1 MNLSLPRAATAVA
14 VGLASF
20 VAVAA
25 APAAAESQNWRNV
38 SPPGSNG
45 SVLFDV
51 ETAGGA
57 TWAVGKRDDATTRP
71 FAPVALRWTGTRW
84 QAPPQPAE
92 HGRLEDLAV
101 GAPDQVWAVGTRH
114 EAVGEDDWDQ
124 GRALLQHWNGNAW
137 SAVEL
142 PFPKGADGTS
152 LSAVDVDARGAVW
165 VHGGYTDATGEYR
178 PALFRGRADGS
189 GGWTRL
195 PADTGL
201 TWVSQLEAGSGGVV
215 LAIGDGVSRFDGT
228 SWTKQKLP
236 SGLDGA
242 MYDGIERRSAND
254 IWAVGHMRDE
264 NLWRRPV
271 VVRFDG
277 RTWSTVRTPAE
288 TGQLFDIAFDGSGRP
303 VIVGETMNPDV
314 NPAGNY
320 VLTLGPN
327 GLLKRTENPAGA
339 GYLYGAATDAAGRVW
354 TVGGAQGAE
363 GGISPSAYAG
373 IRR

>member
-20 VAVAA
+20 VAVSA
-25 APAAAESQNWRNV
+25 APAAAETHQWRNV
-38 SPPGSNG
+38 SPSDSDG

-57 TWAVGKRDDATTRP
+57 TWAVGSRSDATTRP

-92 HGRLEDLAV
+92 HGRLEDLSV
-101 GAPDQVWAVGTRH
+101 GAPDQVWAVGTRN
-114 EAVGEDDWDQ
+114 EEVGEDDWDR
-124 GRALLQHWNGNAW
+124 GRALLQHWNGKAW
-137 SAVEL
+137 RAVEL
-142 PFPKGADGTS
+142 PFPEGAEGTS

-165 VHGGYTDATGEYR
+165 VHGAYADASGEYL

-189 GGWTRL
+189 GGWTLL

-201 TWVSQLEAGSGGVV
+201 TWVSQLEAGPGGVV
-215 LAIGDGVSRFDGT
+215 LAIGDGVSRFDGKA
-228 SWTKQKLP
+228 WTKQKLP
-236 SGLDGA
+236 SELDGA
-242 MYDGIERRSAND
+242 MYDGIERRSGNE
-254 IWAVGHMRDE
+254 IWAVGHIRDE

-271 VVRFDG
+271 VIRFDG
-277 RTWSTVRTPAE
+277 RAWSVVRTPAE
-288 TGQLFDIAFDGSGRP
+288 TGQLFDLAFDGSGRP
-303 VIVGETMNPDV
+303 VIVGETMNPEV

-320 VLTLGPN
+320 VLTLGPD
-327 GLLKRTENPAGA
+327 GRLKRTENPRGA
-339 GYLYGAATDAAGRVW
+339 GFLYGAATDEAGRVW
-354 TVGGAQGAE
+354 TVGGAEGAD
-363 GGISPSAYAG
+363 GGVSPSPYAG

>member
-20 VAVAA
+20 VAVSA
-25 APAAAESQNWRNV
+25 APAAAETHHWRNV
-38 SPPGSNG
+38 SPSDSDG

-57 TWAVGKRDDATTRP
+57 TWAVGSRSDATTRP

-101 GAPDQVWAVGTRH
+101 GAPDQVWAVGTRN
-114 EAVGEDDWDQ
+114 EEVGEDDWDR
-124 GRALLQHWNGNAW
+124 GRALLQHWNGKAW
-137 SAVEL
+137 RAVEL
-142 PFPKGADGTS
+142 PFPEGAQWTS

-165 VHGGYTDATGEYR
+165 VHGGYTDASGEYL

-189 GGWTRL
+189 GGWTML

-201 TWVSQLEAGSGGVV
+201 TWVSQLEAGPGGVV
-215 LAIGDGVSRFDGT
+215 LAIGDGVSRFDGGA
-228 SWTKQKLP
+228 WTKQKLP
-236 SGLDGA
+236 SELDGA
-242 MYDGIERRSAND
+242 MYDGIERRSGNE
-254 IWAVGHMRDE
+254 IWAVGHIRDE

-271 VVRFDG
+271 VIRFDG
-277 RTWSTVRTPAE
+277 RAWSVVRTPAE
-288 TGQLFDIAFDGSGRP
+288 TGQLFDLAFDGSGRP
-303 VIVGETMNPDV
+303 VIVGETLNPEV

-320 VLTLGPN
+320 VLTLGPD
-327 GLLKRTENPAGA
+327 GLLKRAENPRGA
-339 GYLYGAATDAAGRVW
+339 GFLYGAATDEAGRVW
-354 TVGGAQGAE
+354 TVGGAAGAD
-363 GGISPSAYAG
+363 GGVSPSPYAG